1 MNLNKA
7 IIIGRVTR
15 DPELRTTPAGQ
26 SVCSFGVATNRVWTD
41 RDTGEK
47 QEKTEFHNVVI
58 WRRLA
63 DIACQYLTK
72 GSLIMIEGRIETRS
86 WEDQQGNKRYRTEI
100 IAENMQ
106 LGPRAASSGTVGKTQ
121 SAEETISDEDSGEE
135 KPQKEEEIDVKDIP
149 F

>member
-26 SVCSFGVATNRVWTD
+26 SVCSFGVATNRVWSD
-41 RDTGEK
+41 PDTKER
-47 QEKTEFHNVVI
+47 QEKTEFHNVVC

-63 DIACQYLTK
+63 EIAGQYLAK
-72 GSLIMIEGRIETRS
+72 GSLVMIEGRIETRT
-86 WEDQQGNKRYRTEI
+86 WEDKEGNKRYRAEI
-100 IAENMQ
+100 IAENLQ
-106 LGPRAASSGTVGKTQ
+106 LGPKSSGGAGRPA
-121 SAEETISDEDSGEE
+121 SAEETQNESL
-135 KPQKEEEIDVKDIP
+135 PKEEEIDVKDIP